1 MNIYLVERT
10 DKIDYDQYTGFV
22 CVAESENQARL
33 MNPTYD
39 GEFDNN
45 LYYNFD
51 CSYITDWVQD
61 PNSLK
66 VTKIGK
72 ADYTLSIFNQAKII
86 LYSYN
91 AG

>member
-10 DKIDYDQYTGFV
+10 DKVDYDQYIGFV
-22 CVAESENQARL
+22 CIAESENQARH

-39 GEFDNN
+39 GKFDNN
-45 LYYNFD
+45 LYYNFNHP
-51 CSYITDWVQD
+51 YITDWVQD

-66 VTKIGK
+66 VVKIGK
-72 ADYTLSIFNQAKII
+72 ADFNQVKII

>member
-10 DKIDYDQYTGFV
+10 DNFGYDEYNGFV
-22 CVAESENQARL
+22 CIAESENQARL
-33 MNPTYD
+33 MNPAYD
-39 GEFDNN
+39 NKFDNN
-45 LYYNFD
+45 LYYNF
-51 CSYITDWVQD
+51 SYPYISDWVQD

-72 ADYTLSIFNQAKII
+72 ADSNQVKII
-86 LYSYN
+86 LYSYY

>member
-10 DKIDYDQYTGFV
+10 DKVDYDQYIGFV
-22 CVAESENQARL
+22 CIAESENQARH

-39 GEFDNN
+39 GEFDND
-45 LYYNFD
+45 LYYNFN
-51 CSYITDWVQD
+51 CSYITDWAQD

-66 VTKIGK
+66 VTKIGE
-72 ADYTLSIFNQAKII
+72 ADSSQAKII

>member
-10 DKIDYDQYTGFV
+10 DNFDYDQFIGFV
-22 CVAESENQARL
+22 CVAESENQARF

-39 GEFDNN
+39 GDLDNN
-45 LYYNFD
+45 LYYNFNYP
-51 CSYITDWVQD
+51 YITDWVQD

-72 ADYTLSIFNQAKII
+72 ADSNQVKII
-86 LYSYN
+86 LYSYH

>member
-1 MNIYLVERT
+1 
-10 DKIDYDQYTGFV
+10 
-22 CVAESENQARL
+22 

-51 CSYITDWVQD
+51 CSYITDWAQD

-72 ADYTLSIFNQAKII
+72 ADFNQAKII

>member
-1 MNIYLVERT
+1 
-10 DKIDYDQYTGFV
+10 
-22 CVAESENQARL
+22 

-39 GEFDNN
+39 SEFDNN
-45 LYYNFD
+45 LYYNFNRP
-51 CSYITDWVQD
+51 YITDWVQD
-61 PNSLK
+61 LNSLK

>member
-10 DKIDYDQYTGFV
+10 DKFDYDQYTGFV

-39 GEFDNN
+39 DGYNN
-45 LYYNFD
+45 LYYNFNYP
-51 CSYITDWVQD
+51 YITDWAQD

-72 ADYTLSIFNQAKII
+72 ADFNQVKII
-86 LYSYN
+86 LYSYH

>member
-22 CVAESENQARL
+22 CAAESEDQARH

-51 CSYITDWVQD
+51 RSYITDWVQD

-66 VTKIGK
+66 VTKIGNT
-72 ADYTLSIFNQAKII
+72 DSSQAKII

>member
-10 DKIDYDQYTGFV
+10 DKIDYDQYIGFV
-22 CVAESENQARL
+22 CAAESEDQARH

-45 LYYNFD
+45 LYYNFN
-51 CSYITDWVQD
+51 CSYITDWAQD
-61 PNSLK
+61 PNFLK

-72 ADYTLSIFNQAKII
+72 ADSSQAKII